1 MKTFSQFILIFVL
14 IAIYSCSRKNVTNSK
29 KSELPKNIPSI
40 LFLDSLCNENSD
52 ALYYWTEESSKSEK
66 SIQNTQDLDIKKD
79 RGVKF
84 LFNKKEYILYPFFKK
99 NSSNSKILMLHLL
112 LIEEKLELSKLKNIS
127 FDNLIRIHKEKSYY
141 YYK

>member
-1 MKTFSQFILIFVL
+1 MKTTFQLLVLLIIVN
-14 IAIYSCSRKNVTNSK
+14 SCTSKNDTNSK
-29 KSELPKNIPSI
+29 KSKLPKNIPSI

-112 LIEEKLELSKLKNIS
+112 LIDGKLELSKLENIS
-127 FDNLIRIHKEKSYY
+127 FDNLIRIQNGKSYY
-141 YYK
+141 YFK

>member
-1 MKTFSQFILIFVL
+1 MKTTFQLLVLLIIVN
-14 IAIYSCSRKNVTNSK
+14 SCTSKNDTNSK
-29 KSELPKNIPSI
+29 KSELPENIPSI
-40 LFLDSLCNENSD
+40 FFLDSLCTENSD

-127 FDNLIRIHKEKSYY
+127 FDNLIRIQKDKSYY
-141 YYK
+141 YFK